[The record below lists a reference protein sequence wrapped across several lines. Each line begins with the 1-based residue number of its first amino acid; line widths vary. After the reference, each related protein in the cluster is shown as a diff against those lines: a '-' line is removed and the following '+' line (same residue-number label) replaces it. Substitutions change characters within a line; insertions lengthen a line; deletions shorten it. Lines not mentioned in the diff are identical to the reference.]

1 MTLGHIIPA
10 QLNLRREYFIY
21 ALERR
26 SALCCPWSIIH
37 VAEGTN

>member
-10 QLNLRREYFIY
+10 QLNLRRENYSY

-26 SALCCPWSIIH
+26 SALSCLWSIIH